1 MRLIKAWKSAGR
13 GVFLINVASITAF
26 QSGSFLALQGVYH
39 ANRCGVSKA
48 LAGRYRTIML
58 PRLSNVLMVW
68 LGKLARRMI
77 KHRLAGLLQ
86 A

>member
-1 MRLIKAWKSAGR
+1 
-13 GVFLINVASITAF
+13 
-26 QSGSFLALQGVYH
+26 
-39 ANRCGVSKA
+39 

>member
-1 MRLIKAWKSAGR
+1 MRAGAVVR
-13 GVFLINVASITAF
+13 ARYG
-26 QSGSFLALQGVYH
+26 SGNGDCVDGFDLA
-39 ANRCGVSKA
+39 KA